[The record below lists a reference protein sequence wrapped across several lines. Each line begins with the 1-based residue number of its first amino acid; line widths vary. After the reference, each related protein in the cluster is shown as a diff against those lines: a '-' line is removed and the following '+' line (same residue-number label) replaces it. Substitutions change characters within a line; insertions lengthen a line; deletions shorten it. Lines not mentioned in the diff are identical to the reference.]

1 MGGYKLLQLS
11 EEGLD
16 SAKVMRIVNHPVRM
30 RIIEL
35 LAVRP
40 MSWKELSTELGVRT
54 GSLYHHLDTLERI
67 VTRDSERR
75 YILTKLGQEIY
86 AQLNDERKTPA
97 QSMQGIEKAM
107 KKRTLSGLVREVFV
121 PRSLIVPL
129 TSTSY
134 RALAS
139 LTAVSALAIA
149 LLVASGDELVL
160 FSFSPSSSPVLSV
173 STFAASLAVLTAA
186 AYAALVVAF
195 KQRGDVV
202 TLLTST
208 ALSFIPLCLF
218 GAGLR
223 FLYAGAPPAAATFP
237 LSVFGSSAAVTVMFA
252 FFQAWGAGV
261 VGAGM
266 SVASGL
272 RVEKTL
278 VVSLVVLY
286 ATMLIILVQGGHL
299 T

>member
-1 MGGYKLLQLS
+1 MS
-11 EEGLD
+11 DERLD
-16 SAKVMRIVNHPVRM
+16 YAKITRIVNHPVRM

-35 LAVRP
+35 LAAKP
-40 MSWKELSTELGVRT
+40 MSWKELSTEVGVRT
-54 GSLYHHLDTLERI
+54 GSLYHHLDTLEKI

-75 YILTKLGQEIY
+75 YTLTRLGQEIFV
-86 AQLNDERKTPA
+86 QLNDEKKTHA

-107 KKRTLSGLVREVFV
+107 KKKTPGGSVREIFV

-129 TSTSY
+129 TSTRS
-134 RALAS
+134 RGIAS
-139 LTAVSALAIA
+139 LVGISAVALG
-149 LLVASGDELVL
+149 LLLLSGDELVL
-160 FSFSPSSSPVLSV
+160 FSFSPTSSMLLSV
-173 STFAASLAVLTAA
+173 ATYAASLGALTAA
-186 AYAALVVAF
+186 AYIALAVAF
-195 KQRGDVV
+195 KERGDVV

-208 ALSFIPLCLF
+208 ALSFLPLCLF
-218 GAGLR
+218 GAALHL
-223 FLYAGAPPAAATFP
+223 LYMDASPASASFP
-237 LSVFGSSAAVTVMFA
+237 LSIFADSAAVTVMFA

-286 ATMLIILVQGGHL
+286 ASMLIIVLQGGHL
-299 T
+299 S

>member
-1 MGGYKLLQLS
+1 MS

-35 LAVRP
+35 LGVRP

-75 YILTKLGQEIY
+75 YTLTRLGQEIF
-86 AQLNDERKTPA
+86 AQLNDEKKTPA
-97 QSMQGIEKAM
+97 QSMVGIEKAM
-107 KKRTLSGLVREVFV
+107 KKRSLAGLAREVFV

-129 TSTSY
+129 TSS
-134 RALAS
+134 RARGIAS
-139 LTAVSALAIA
+139 LAAISALALGL
-149 LLVASGDELVL
+149 LLVSGDELVL
-160 FSFSPSSSPVLSV
+160 FSFSPSSSVLMSV
-173 STFAASLAVLTAA
+173 STFALSLAGLTAA
-186 AYAALVVAF
+186 VYFALAVAF
-195 KQRGDVV
+195 KERGDVL

-208 ALSFIPLCLF
+208 ALSFIPLCVF
-218 GAGLR
+218 GAMLH
-223 FLYAGAPPAAATFP
+223 FLLAGAAPLGLP
-237 LSVFGSSAAVTVMFA
+237 LSIFTDSVAVTVMFA

-286 ATMLIILVQGGHL
+286 ATMLIVLLQGGRL
-299 T
+299 A

>member
-1 MGGYKLLQLS
+1 
-11 EEGLD
+11 
-16 SAKVMRIVNHPVRM
+16 
-30 RIIEL
+30 
-35 LAVRP
+35 
-40 MSWKELSTELGVRT
+40 
-54 GSLYHHLDTLERI
+54 LDTLEKI

-75 YILTKLGQEIY
+75 YTLTRLGREIF
-86 AQLNDERKTPA
+86 AQLNDEKKTPA

-107 KKRTLSGLVREVFV
+107 RKKTIGGSVREVFV

-129 TSTSY
+129 TSTRS
-134 RALAS
+134 RGIVS
-139 LTAVSALAIA
+139 LVGISALALG
-149 LLVASGDELVL
+149 LLLLSGDELVL
-160 FSFSPSSSPVLSV
+160 FSFSPSSSMLLSV
-173 STFAASLAVLTAA
+173 ATYAVSLAALTGA
-186 AYAALVVAF
+186 AYVALAVAF
-195 KQRGDVV
+195 KEHGDVV

-218 GAGLR
+218 GAALSLIGA
-223 FLYAGAPPAAATFP
+223 YAPPASASFP
-237 LSVFGSSAAVTVMFA
+237 LSIFADSAAVTVMFA

-286 ATMLIILVQGGHL
+286 ATMLIILLQGGHL
-299 T
+299 S

>member
-1 MGGYKLLQLS
+1 MQHLS
-11 EEGLD
+11 DEELD
-16 SAKVMRIVNHPVRM
+16 SARIMRLVNHPVRM

-40 MSWKELSTELGVRT
+40 MSWKELSSELGVRT

-75 YILTKLGQEIY
+75 YTLTRLGREIH
-86 AQLNDERKTPA
+86 AQLNDEEKTPA
-97 QSMQGIEKAM
+97 QSIQGIERAI
-107 KKRTLSGLVREVFV
+107 KKRTLPGMVREVFV

-129 TSTSY
+129 TSTRS
-134 RALAS
+134 RGLAS
-139 LTAVSALAIA
+139 LAGFSALAVGL
-149 LLVASGDELVL
+149 LLVSGDELVL
-160 FSFSPSSSPVLSV
+160 FSFSPSGSALVSV
-173 STFAASLAVLTAA
+173 ATYAASLLAMTAV
-186 AYAALVVAF
+186 AYVSLAAF

-218 GAGLR
+218 GTLLH
-223 FLYAGAPPAAATFP
+223 FLYSDTLPASATFP
-237 LSVFGSSAAVTVMFA
+237 LSLFQDSAAITVMFA

-286 ATMLIILVQGGHL
+286 ATLLIVLVQGGRL

>member
-1 MGGYKLLQLS
+1 LS
-11 EEGLD
+11 DEGLD
-16 SAKVMRIVNHPVRM
+16 PAKVMRIINHPVRM

-35 LAVRP
+35 LAEKP
-40 MSWKELSTELGVRT
+40 MSWKELSSEVGVRT
-54 GSLYHHLDTLERI
+54 GSLYHHLDTLEKI

-75 YILTKLGQEIY
+75 YTLTKLGREIF

-107 KKRTLSGLVREVFV
+107 KKKTLGGSVRDVFV
-121 PRSLIVPL
+121 PRGLIVPL
-129 TSTSY
+129 TSTRS
-134 RALAS
+134 RGAAS
-139 LTAVSALAIA
+139 LVGISALAVA
-149 LLVASGDELVL
+149 LLLLSGNELVL
-160 FSFSPSSSPVLSV
+160 FSFTPASGALLSV
-173 STFAASLAVLTAA
+173 ATYAVSLAALTAA
-186 AYAALVVAF
+186 AYIALAVAF
-195 KQRGDVV
+195 KERADVV

-218 GAGLR
+218 GAALHL
-223 FLYAGAPPAAATFP
+223 LYAEAPPASAPFP
-237 LSVFGSSAAVTVMFA
+237 LSIFADSAAVTVMFA

-261 VGAGM
+261 IGAGM

-286 ATMLIILVQGGHL
+286 ATMLIIVLQGGRL
-299 T
+299 S

>member
-1 MGGYKLLQLS
+1 MS

-16 SAKVMRIVNHPVRM
+16 SAKIMRIVNHPVRM

-40 MSWKELSTELGVRT
+40 MSWKELSSELGVRT

-75 YILTKLGQEIY
+75 YTLTRLGQEIFV
-86 AQLNDERKTPA
+86 QLNDEKKTPA

-107 KKRTLSGLVREVFV
+107 KKKTLGGSVQEIFV
-121 PRSLIVPL
+121 PRSLIFPL
-129 TSTSY
+129 TSTRS
-134 RALAS
+134 RGIAS
-139 LTAVSALAIA
+139 LVGISALALG
-149 LLVASGDELVL
+149 LLLLSGDELVL
-160 FSFSPSSSPVLSV
+160 FSFSPSSSMLLSV
-173 STFAASLAVLTAA
+173 ATYAASLAALTAV
-186 AYAALVVAF
+186 AYIALAVVF
-195 KQRGDVV
+195 KEHGDVV

-218 GAGLR
+218 GAALH
-223 FLYAGAPPAAATFP
+223 FLYLDASPASASFP
-237 LSVFGSSAAVTVMFA
+237 LSIFADSVAVTVMFA

-286 ATMLIILVQGGHL
+286 ATMLIIVLQGGHL
-299 T
+299 S

>member
-1 MGGYKLLQLS
+1 LS
-11 EEGLD
+11 DETLD

-35 LAVRP
+35 LAVKP
-40 MSWKELSTELGVRT
+40 MSWKELSTEVGVRT
-54 GSLYHHLDTLERI
+54 GSLYHHLDTLEKI

-75 YILTKLGQEIY
+75 YTLTRLGREIF

-97 QSMQGIEKAM
+97 QSIEGIEKAM
-107 KKRTLSGLVREVFV
+107 KKKTLGGSAAEVFI

-129 TSTSY
+129 TSTRS
-134 RALAS
+134 RAVAS
-139 LTAVSALAIA
+139 LAGISALALA
-149 LLVASGDELVL
+149 LLLFSGDELVL
-160 FSFSPSSSPVLSV
+160 FSFSPSSSMLLSV
-173 STFAASLAVLTAA
+173 ATYAASLAALTAA
-186 AYAALVVAF
+186 AYVALAVAF
-195 KQRGDVV
+195 KERGDAI

-218 GAGLR
+218 GAALHL
-223 FLYAGAPPAAATFP
+223 LYVEASPASASFP
-237 LSVFGSSAAVTVMFA
+237 LSIFADSAAVTVMFA

-278 VVSLVVLY
+278 VVSLVLLY
-286 ATMLIILVQGGHL
+286 ASMLIIVLQGGHL
-299 T
+299 S

>member
-1 MGGYKLLQLS
+1 LS
-11 EEGLD
+11 DEGLD
-16 SAKVMRIVNHPVRM
+16 SAKIMRIVNHPVRT

-40 MSWKELSTELGVRT
+40 MSWKELSNELGVRT

-75 YILTKLGQEIY
+75 YMLTRLGQEVY
-86 AQLNDERKTPA
+86 AELNDEKKTPA

-107 KKRTLSGLVREVFV
+107 KKRTLGGLAREIFV

-129 TSTSY
+129 TSTKPRGIATLAGISAV
-134 RALAS
+134 ALG
-139 LTAVSALAIA
+139 L
-149 LLVASGDELVL
+149 LLVSGNELVL
-160 FSFSPSSSPVLSV
+160 FSFSPSGSMLLSV
-173 STFAASLAVLTAA
+173 ATYAASLAALAAA
-186 AYAALVVAF
+186 AYFAMVVAF
-195 KQRGDVV
+195 KERGDVL
-202 TLLTST
+202 TLLAST

-218 GAGLR
+218 GAALH
-223 FLYAGAPPAAATFP
+223 FLYAAGSPASAAFP
-237 LSVFGSSAAVTVMFA
+237 LSIFASSTAVTVVFA
-252 FFQAWGAGV
+252 FFQAWGAGI

-286 ATMLIILVQGGHL
+286 ATMLIILLQGGRL
-299 T
+299 A

>member
-1 MGGYKLLQLS
+1 MF
-11 EEGLD
+11 
-16 SAKVMRIVNHPVRM
+16 NHPVRM

-35 LAVRP
+35 LAEKP
-40 MSWKELSTELGVRT
+40 MTWKELSTEVGVRT
-54 GSLYHHLDTLERI
+54 GSLYHHLDTLEKI

-75 YILTKLGQEIY
+75 YTLTRLGEEVF
-86 AQLNDERKTPA
+86 AQLNDEKKTPA

-107 KKRTLSGLVREVFV
+107 KRRTLGGSVREVFV

-129 TSTSY
+129 TSTRS
-134 RALAS
+134 RGIAS
-139 LTAVSALAIA
+139 LVGISALALG
-149 LLVASGDELVL
+149 LLLLSGDELVL
-160 FSFSPSSSPVLSV
+160 FSFSPSSSTLFSV
-173 STFAASLAVLTAA
+173 ATYAVSLAALAA
-186 AYAALVVAF
+186 VAYVALAVAF
-195 KQRGDVV
+195 KAHGDVL

-218 GAGLR
+218 GAALH
-223 FLYAGAPPAAATFP
+223 LVEAGSPPAPAFP
-237 LSVFGSSAAVTVMFA
+237 LSIFADSAAVTVMFA

-286 ATMLIILVQGGHL
+286 ATMLIILLQGGHL
-299 T
+299 S

>member
-1 MGGYKLLQLS
+1 
-11 EEGLD
+11 
-16 SAKVMRIVNHPVRM
+16 MRMVNHPVRM

-35 LAVRP
+35 LAVKP

-54 GSLYHHLDTLERI
+54 GSLYHHLDTLEKI

-75 YILTKLGQEIY
+75 YTLTRLGMEIY
-86 AQLNDERKTPA
+86 TQLNDEKKTPA
-97 QSMQGIEKAM
+97 QSMQGIERAM
-107 KKRTLSGLVREVFV
+107 KKRTLAGSVREVFV

-129 TSTSY
+129 TSTKA

-139 LTAVSALAIA
+139 LAVVSALVLG
-149 LLVASGDELVL
+149 LLLLSGDELVL
-160 FSFSPSSSPVLSV
+160 FSFSPSTSMLLSV
-173 STFAASLAVLTAA
+173 VTYAASLAALTAA
-186 AYAALVVAF
+186 AYAALMVAF
-195 KQRGDVV
+195 KERGDVL
-202 TLLTST
+202 TLLTAT

-218 GAGLR
+218 GAALH
-223 FLYAGAPPAAATFP
+223 FLYTDGSPASAGFP
-237 LSVFGSSAAVTVMFA
+237 LSILADGAVVTVIFA

-286 ATMLIILVQGGHL
+286 ATMLIILAQGGQL